1 MKPNFL
7 PKQNKTRFPT
17 VQAVMKFAVIKVC
30 CFLHQ
35 QNLNFSKEAEEG
47 QKTIPKG
54 SFTNYVYKR
63 RGVGSRSKNI
73 DFLSTFIK

>member
-1 MKPNFL
+1 MKPKFIPKKKHDLGNL
-7 PKQNKTRFPT
+7 PIVAT

-47 QKTIPKG
+47 QKNIP
-54 SFTNYVYKR
+54 
-63 RGVGSRSKNI
+63 
-73 DFLSTFIK
+73 